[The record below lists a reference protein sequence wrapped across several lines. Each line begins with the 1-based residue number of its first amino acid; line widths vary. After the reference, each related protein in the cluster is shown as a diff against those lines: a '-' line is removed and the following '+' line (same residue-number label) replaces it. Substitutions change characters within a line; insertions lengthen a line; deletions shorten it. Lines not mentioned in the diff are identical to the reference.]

1 MVDKGFIL
9 HRQGLLQIEREKKGE
24 HLKEVGE
31 EHMTREATKKEIHVA
46 NKHLKYSNSL
56 EIQEVQN
63 NE

>member
-1 MVDKGFIL
+1 M
-9 HRQGLLQIEREKKGE
+9 E

-31 EHMTREATKKEIHVA
+31 EHKTKEATKKEIHMA